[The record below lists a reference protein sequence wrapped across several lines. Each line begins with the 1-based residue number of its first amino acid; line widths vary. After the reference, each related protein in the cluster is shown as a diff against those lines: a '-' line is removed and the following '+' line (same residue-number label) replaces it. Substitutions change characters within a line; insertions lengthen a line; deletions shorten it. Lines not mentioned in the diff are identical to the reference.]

1 LLCHL
6 RRHFC
11 HHIVVVV
18 IVVVVAV
25 VEVIIVIVILVVA
38 MAAVARAEARASE
51 EQRRQQQQQCRALG
65 VCMTPPGT
73 IEMILRAEEEERLL
87 RDAVVECGAVI
98 SVRGDYSFLRS
109 A

>member
-1 LLCHL
+1 
-6 RRHFC
+6 
-11 HHIVVVV
+11 
-18 IVVVVAV
+18 
-25 VEVIIVIVILVVA
+25 
-38 MAAVARAEARASE
+38 
-51 EQRRQQQQQCRALG
+51 
-65 VCMTPPGT
+65 MTPPGT